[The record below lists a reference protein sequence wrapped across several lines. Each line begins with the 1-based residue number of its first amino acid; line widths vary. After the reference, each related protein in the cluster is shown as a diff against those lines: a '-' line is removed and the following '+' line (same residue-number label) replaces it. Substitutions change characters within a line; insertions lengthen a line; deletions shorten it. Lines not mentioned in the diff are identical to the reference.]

1 MPAVVLPITSIRNHG
16 YRQRFRISIQGNT
29 MKKKKRL
36 LRHLFPSYL
45 LITLISL
52 IAVTWFAS
60 RSIRH
65 FYLEQTAADLLA
77 RAHLLKS
84 QMAQFLGPLESRVVD
99 AVCKEVGESSATRFT
114 VILPSG
120 RVVGDSNEN
129 PAIMDNHATRPEVI
143 AARMGN
149 IGKSIRYSMTLQK
162 RMMYVAIPVKEKE
175 KMIAVVRAALP
186 VTAIDQALKTIQIK
200 IGLEGL
206 FIALLAAGISLYVS
220 QRISRPIEK
229 LKKGADFFA
238 RGNLSYRMPGTDLV
252 EIDSLIEALNQM
264 AVQLED
270 RLNTIVRQKNE
281 LTAVLSSMAEGVIAV
296 DMDERIISINRAG
309 ARFFEDLPQNLSNR
323 SIPEAIRNPDLQKFI
338 SRALSS
344 KENLEEDITLYQ
356 RGERILYIH
365 NTPLEDAAGRRSG
378 ILVVMNDVTHL
389 RKLEN
394 MRKDFAANVS
404 HEIKTPLTAI
414 KGFVE
419 TLRTSEDVDPK
430 ETQRF
435 LSIIEKHVNRLTAII
450 EDLMK
455 LSKIERQDEN
465 SEIRLEESSVKS
477 VILPAIHTCREKI
490 EAKNITIDLECPK
503 DISAR
508 LDSRLMIQAVVNLL
522 DNAINY
528 SREKS
533 HIKISAILKDQELH
547 ISVEDH
553 GIGIPK
559 EHLARLF
566 ERFYR
571 VDKARSRDLGGTG
584 LGLAIVK
591 HISHAHGGRVS
602 VESVP
607 GKGSIFSLHLP
618 VR

>member
-1 MPAVVLPITSIRNHG
+1 
-16 YRQRFRISIQGNT
+16 

>member
-1 MPAVVLPITSIRNHG
+1 
-16 YRQRFRISIQGNT
+16 

-52 IAVTWFAS
+52 IAVAWFAS
-60 RSIRH
+60 SSIRQ
-65 FYLEQTAADLLA
+65 FYFEQRALDLLA
-77 RAHLLKS
+77 RAHLLENQIS
-84 QMAQFLGPLESRVVD
+84 QFYGSLEPRVID
-99 AVCKEVGESSATRFT
+99 ALCKEIGVISATRIT

-120 RVVGDSNEN
+120 RVIGDSNED
-129 PAIMDNHATRPEVI
+129 PAVMDNHASRPEIVT
-143 AARMGN
+143 ALEDGV
-149 IGKSIRYSMTLQK
+149 GQSIRYSLTLQK
-162 RMMYVAIPVKEKE
+162 RMMYVAIPLKSKQ
-175 KMIAVVRAALP
+175 KIIAVIRASLP
-186 VTAIDQALKTIQIK
+186 VTAIDQALEKINIK
-200 IGLEGL
+200 IILGGLL
-206 FIALLAAGISLYVS
+206 ISLIAAVISLFVS
-220 QRISRPIEK
+220 RRISRPIEK

-238 RGNLSYRMPGTDLV
+238 RGNLSHRMPGTDVV

-264 AVQLED
+264 AGQLED

-281 LTAVLSSMAEGVIAV
+281 LSAVLSSMAEGIIAV
-296 DMDERIISINRAG
+296 DMDERIISVNKAA
-309 ARFFEDLPQNLSNR
+309 ARFFEDVPQNLLNR
-323 SIPEAIRNPDLQKFI
+323 SIPEAIRNPVLQKFI
-338 SRALSS
+338 NRALSS

-356 RGERILYIH
+356 KGERILYVH
-365 NTPLEDAAGRRSG
+365 HTPLENAVGQRTG

-419 TLRTSEDVDPK
+419 TLRTGEDVDPK

-455 LSKIERQDEN
+455 LSKIERQDED
-465 SEIRLEESSVKS
+465 SEIYLEESSVKS
-477 VILPAIHTCREKI
+477 VILSAIQTCREKTV
-490 EAKNITIDLECPK
+490 AKNITVDLVCPEDLK
-503 DISAR
+503 AR
-508 LDSRLMIQAVVNLL
+508 FDSRLMAQALVNLL

-528 SREKS
+528 SGEKS
-533 HIKISAILKDQELH
+533 EIQISAGLKDQELR
-547 ISVEDH
+547 ISVQDH

-559 EHLARLF
+559 EHLSRLF

-591 HISHAHGGRVS
+591 HIAHAHGGRVTVDS
-602 VESVP
+602 IF
-607 GKGSIFSLHLP
+607 GKGSTFSLQLP
-618 VR
+618 AR

>member
-1 MPAVVLPITSIRNHG
+1 
-16 YRQRFRISIQGNT
+16 

-65 FYLEQTAADLLA
+65 FYLAQTAADLMA
-77 RAHLLKS
+77 RARLLKT
-84 QMAQFLGPLESRVVD
+84 QLAQFIGPLEPHVVD
-99 AVCKEVGESSATRFT
+99 AVCKEVGASSATRFT

-120 RVVGDSNEN
+120 RVIGDSNEN
-129 PAIMDNHATRPEVI
+129 PAVMDNHASRPEVI
-143 AARMGN
+143 TARKGGV
-149 IGKSIRYSMTLQK
+149 GKSIRYSMTLQK
-162 RMMYVAIPVKEKE
+162 RMMYVAVGLDNKN
-175 KMIAVVRAALP
+175 KMIAVIRAALP
-186 VTAIDQALKTIQIK
+186 VTAIDQALKSIRIK
-200 IGLEGL
+200 IGLGGL
-206 FIALLAAGISLYVS
+206 FIALIAAGISFYVS

-238 RGNLSYRMPGTDLV
+238 RGNLSYRMPGTDLI

-264 AVQLED
+264 AGQLED

-296 DMDERIISINRAG
+296 DMDERIISINKAG
-309 ARFFEDLPQNLSNR
+309 ARFFEDLPQNLLNR
-323 SIPEAIRNPDLQKFI
+323 SIPEAIRHPDFHKFI
-338 SRALSS
+338 NRALSS

-356 RGERILYIH
+356 KGERILFIH
-365 NTPLEDAAGRRSG
+365 NTPLEDAAGQRRG

-394 MRKDFAANVS
+394 IRKDFAANVS
-404 HEIKTPLTAI
+404 HELKTPLTAI
-414 KGFVE
+414 KGYVE
-419 TLRTSEDVDPK
+419 TLRTGDDVDPE
-430 ETQRF
+430 ETQHF
-435 LSIIEKHVNRLTAII
+435 LSVIEKHVNRLTAII
-450 EDLMK
+450 ENLMK
-455 LSKIERQDEN
+455 LSKIERQDET
-465 SEIRLEESSVKS
+465 SEIRLEDSSVKS
-477 VILPAIHTCREKI
+477 VILQAIKACREKTA
-490 EAKNITIDLECPK
+490 AKNITVDLECLEG
-503 DISAR
+503 ISAS
-508 LDSRLMIQAVVNLL
+508 LDSRLMIQALVNLL
-522 DNAINY
+522 DNAVNY

-533 HIKISAILKDQELH
+533 DIKISAVLKDQELR
-547 ISVEDH
+547 ISVQDH

-559 EHLARLF
+559 EHLPRLF

-571 VDKARSRDLGGTG
+571 VDKARSRELGGTG

-591 HISHAHGGRVS
+591 HIAHAHGGRVS
-602 VESVP
+602 VESTP
-607 GKGSIFSLHLP
+607 GKGSRFSLHLP

>member
-1 MPAVVLPITSIRNHG
+1 M
-16 YRQRFRISIQGNT
+16 
-29 MKKKKRL
+29 

-52 IAVTWFAS
+52 IAVAWFAS
-60 RSIRH
+60 SSIRQ
-65 FYLEQTAADLLA
+65 FYFEQRALDLLA
-77 RAHLLKS
+77 RAHLLENQIS
-84 QMAQFLGPLESRVVD
+84 QFYGSLEPRVID
-99 AVCKEVGESSATRFT
+99 ALCKEIGVISATRIT

-120 RVVGDSNEN
+120 RVIGDSNED
-129 PAIMDNHATRPEVI
+129 PAVMDNHASRPEIVT
-143 AARMGN
+143 ALEDGV
-149 IGKSIRYSMTLQK
+149 GQSIRYSLTLQK
-162 RMMYVAIPVKEKE
+162 RMMYVAIPLKSKQ
-175 KMIAVVRAALP
+175 KIIAVIRASLP
-186 VTAIDQALKTIQIK
+186 VTAIDQALEKINIK
-200 IGLEGL
+200 IILGGLL
-206 FIALLAAGISLYVS
+206 ISLIAAGISLFVS
-220 QRISRPIEK
+220 RRISRPIEK

-238 RGNLSYRMPGTDLV
+238 RGNLSHRMPGTDVV

-264 AVQLED
+264 AGQLED

-281 LTAVLSSMAEGVIAV
+281 LSAVLSSMAEGIIAV
-296 DMDERIISINRAG
+296 DMDERIISVNKAA
-309 ARFFEDLPQNLSNR
+309 ARFFEDVPQNLLNR
-323 SIPEAIRNPDLQKFI
+323 SIPEAIRNPVLQKFI
-338 SRALSS
+338 NRALSS

-356 RGERILYIH
+356 KGERILYVH
-365 NTPLEDAAGRRSG
+365 HTPLENAVGQRTG

-419 TLRTSEDVDPK
+419 TLRTGEDVDPK

-455 LSKIERQDEN
+455 LSKIERQDED
-465 SEIRLEESSVKS
+465 SEIYLEESSVKS
-477 VILPAIHTCREKI
+477 VILSAIQTCREKTV
-490 EAKNITIDLECPK
+490 AKNITVDLVCPEDLK
-503 DISAR
+503 AR
-508 LDSRLMIQAVVNLL
+508 FDSRLMAQALVNLL

-528 SREKS
+528 SGEKS
-533 HIKISAILKDQELH
+533 EIQISAGLKDQELR
-547 ISVEDH
+547 ISVQDH

-559 EHLARLF
+559 EHLSRLF

-591 HISHAHGGRVS
+591 HIAHAHGGRVTVDS
-602 VESVP
+602 IF
-607 GKGSIFSLHLP
+607 GKGSTFSLQLP
-618 VR
+618 AR

>member
-1 MPAVVLPITSIRNHG
+1 
-16 YRQRFRISIQGNT
+16 

-45 LITLISL
+45 LITLVSL

-60 RSIRH
+60 SSIRQ
-65 FYLEQTAADLLA
+65 FYLGQRALDLLA
-77 RAHLLKS
+77 RARLLENQIS
-84 QMAQFLGPLESRVVD
+84 QSYGSLDPRAIDVL
-99 AVCKEVGESSATRFT
+99 CKKIGAISTTRIT

-120 RVVGDSNEN
+120 RVIGDSNED
-129 PAIMDNHATRPEVI
+129 PAVMDNHASRPEVI
-143 AARMGN
+143 TALKGDV
-149 IGKSIRYSMTLQK
+149 GQSIRYSITLQK
-162 RMMYVAIPVKEKE
+162 RMMYVAVPLKGKE
-175 KMIAVVRAALP
+175 KMIAVVRASLP
-186 VTAIDQALKTIQIK
+186 VTAIDQALKKIDIK
-200 IGLEGL
+200 IMLGGLLISL
-206 FIALLAAGISLYVS
+206 FAAGISLYFS

-238 RGNLSYRMPGTDLV
+238 RGNLSHRMPGTDVV

-264 AVQLED
+264 ASQMED

-281 LTAVLSSMAEGVIAV
+281 LTTVLSSMAEGIIAV
-296 DMDERIISINRAG
+296 DMDERIISVNKAAAG
-309 ARFFEDLPQNLSNR
+309 FFEDLPRNMLNR
-323 SIPEAIRNPDLQKFI
+323 IIPEAIRNPVLQKFI
-338 SRALSS
+338 NRALSS

-356 RGERILYIH
+356 RGERILYVH
-365 NTPLEDAAGRRSG
+365 STPLEDAVGQRTG

-394 MRKDFAANVS
+394 IRKDFAANVS

-419 TLRTSEDVDPK
+419 TLRTGEDVDPK

-455 LSKIERQDEN
+455 LSKIERQDEA
-465 SEIRLEESSVKS
+465 SEIYLEESSVKS
-477 VILPAIHTCREKI
+477 VILSAIQTCREKAS
-490 EAKNITIDLECPK
+490 AKNITVNLVCPE

-508 LDSRLMIQAVVNLL
+508 IDSRLMAQAVVNLL

-528 SREKS
+528 SSEKS
-533 HIKISAILKDQELH
+533 EIEISAGLKDQELR
-547 ISVEDH
+547 ISVQDH
-553 GIGIPK
+553 GIGIQK
-559 EHLARLF
+559 AHLSRLF

-571 VDKARSRDLGGTG
+571 VDKARSRELGGTG

-591 HISHAHGGRVS
+591 HIAHAHGGRVTVDS
-602 VESVP
+602 IF
-607 GKGSIFSLHLP
+607 GKGSTFSLHLP
-618 VR
+618 AR

>member
-1 MPAVVLPITSIRNHG
+1 
-16 YRQRFRISIQGNT
+16 

-45 LITLISL
+45 LITLLSL

-60 RSIRH
+60 RSIRN

-77 RAHLLKS
+77 RARLLKS
-84 QMAQFLGPLESRVVD
+84 QMAQFLGPLETRVVD
-99 AVCKEVGESSATRFT
+99 AVCKEVGESSTTRFT

-120 RVVGDSNEN
+120 RVIGDSNEN
-129 PAIMDNHATRPEVI
+129 PAVMDNHASRPEVI
-143 AARMGN
+143 TARNGD
-149 IGKSIRYSMTLQK
+149 IGKSIRFSMTLRK
-162 RMMYVAIPVKEKE
+162 RMMYVAIPLKDKEKI
-175 KMIAVVRAALP
+175 IAVIRAALP
-186 VTAIDQALKTIQIK
+186 ITAIDQALKAIQIK
-200 IGLEGL
+200 ILLGGL
-206 FIALLAAGISLYVS
+206 FISLLAAGISLYVS
-220 QRISRPIEK
+220 RRISRPIEK

-238 RGNLSYRMPGTDLV
+238 RGNLSHRLPGTDLV

-270 RLNTIVRQKNE
+270 RLNMIVRQKNE

-296 DMDERIISINRAG
+296 DMDERIISINKAA
-309 ARFFEDLPQNLSNR
+309 ARIFEDLPQNLLNR

-338 SRALSS
+338 NRALSS

-356 RGERILYIH
+356 RGERILYVH
-365 NTPLEDAAGRRSG
+365 HTPLEDGGGRQSG
-378 ILVVMNDVTHL
+378 ILVVFNDVTHL

-394 MRKDFAANVS
+394 IRKDFAANVS

-419 TLRTSEDVDPK
+419 TLRTGEVTDPK
-430 ETQRF
+430 ETERF
-435 LSIIEKHVNRLTAII
+435 LAIIEKHVNRLTAII

-455 LSKIERQDEN
+455 LSKIEQRDET

-477 VILPAIHTCREKI
+477 VILSAIQTCREKAT
-490 EAKNITIDLECPK
+490 AKNITVDLVCPE
-503 DISAR
+503 DISVR
-508 LDSRLMIQAVVNLL
+508 LDSRLIAQAVVNLL

-528 SREKS
+528 SSEKS
-533 HIKISAILKDQELH
+533 DIQISATLKNQELR
-547 ISVEDH
+547 IIVQDH

-559 EHLARLF
+559 EHLSRLF

-571 VDKARSRDLGGTG
+571 VDKARSRELGGTG

-591 HISHAHGGRVS
+591 HIAHAHGGRVS
-602 VESVP
+602 VDSTF
-607 GKGSIFSLHLP
+607 GKGSAFSLHLP
-618 VR
+618 AC